1 MLFGNHKEIA
11 SLQNKLAGLEDSHK
25 TLQSEHEAL
34 ALQFQELQAE
44 NVRLTTRS
52 EFYAGIFNGM
62 QSFGASFSEFQKSL
76 MNLANSLRE
85 EKDHALNASS
95 TSINS
100 RSAMEQ
106 ISRNLLRMAQK
117 TQSTAHSVDQLSQ
130 RADQIGGIIKLIKE
144 IADQTNLLA
153 LNAAIEAARAGE
165 EGRGFAVVADEV
177 RKLAERTAS
186 ATKEIREMITN
197 IQEQA
202 QEAVTRMDS
211 GMSKM
216 EEGLRLAAEA
226 ASDKGEIQAITGRM
240 FVTINQIAS
249 GAQNLSSRVSSI
261 TVSADTARKALD
273 DAAHSAGRTGAGAIK
288 LDKLVGQ
295 FRVSGV

>member
-1 MLFGNHKEIA
+1 IRSSIQASSQTIGELEASTKEI
-11 SLQNKLAGLEDSHK
+11 ERIV
-25 TLQSEHEAL
+25 T
-34 ALQFQELQAE
+34 
-44 NVRLTTRS
+44 V
-52 EFYAGIFNGM
+52 
-62 QSFGASFSEFQKSL
+62 
-76 MNLANSLRE
+76 
-85 EKDHALNASS
+85 
-95 TSINS
+95 
-100 RSAMEQ
+100 
-106 ISRNLLRMAQK
+106 
-117 TQSTAHSVDQLSQ
+117 
-130 RADQIGGIIKLIKE
+130 IKE
-144 IADQTNLLA
+144 IAEQTNLLA

-202 QEAVTRMDS
+202 QEAVTRMDN

-240 FVTINQIAS
+240 FVTIKQIAS
-249 GAQNLSSRVSSI
+249 GAQNLSARVSSI

-273 DAAHSAGRTGAGAIK
+273 DATHSAGRT
-288 LDKLVGQ
+288 
-295 FRVSGV
+295 